1 MLKLLKLLLITL
13 LLLGIVLF
21 LNESSP
27 IVAFEVDN
35 KKIKTTLFLF
45 GLASALIMAL
55 LYIIMRSTYSIIT
68 LPLIIKRNY
77 QRKVNES
84 KFDSLK
90 DFIIAAN
97 QHDASKANKALSFLM
112 SADIPEYFK
121 SWLNYQRNL
130 INHSSIKESI
140 EDMLHYPE
148 TANLSLMKL
157 VEEEISH
164 GKYQK
169 ALEHL
174 KTLPT
179 SIPPKWLFLTSVK
192 AYFGERRWSN
202 LLEFLQQSE
211 FNDFA
216 KDHLIDICNYK
227 IAEEIY
233 LSKISFEALKEA
245 TVLIEKIKSPLEP
258 AIYLYALLL
267 IKITDYEAAV
277 KFIGKSWSKY
287 SHILFKPAILLIGTY
302 ENPAKTV
309 SKIIGASNG
318 LEVSIILS
326 MYAVVINRDLK
337 AIKKLLSAHQYN
349 ITDKF
354 VRFFE
359 HYHANI
365 IEEKSKTAIE
375 LFTDN
380 LSNLIETSYYFYDF
394 NSMTVQIIENKEGS
408 FAQVSMLK
416 ARPIIFS

>member
-1 MLKLLKLLLITL
+1 MLKLVKLLLITL
-13 LLLGIVLF
+13 LLLGIVFF
-21 LNESSP
+21 LNEISP

-45 GLASALIMAL
+45 GLALALIMAL
-55 LYIIMRSTYSIIT
+55 LYITIRSIHSIIT

-90 DFIIAAN
+90 DFIIAVN

-130 INHSSIKESI
+130 ITHSSIKDSI
-140 EDMLHYPE
+140 EDMLHYSE
-148 TANLSLMKL
+148 ITNLSLMKS

-164 GKYQK
+164 GKYQE
-169 ALEHL
+169 ALDHL
-174 KTLPT
+174 KTLPP
-179 SIPPKWLFLTSVK
+179 SIPLRWLFLTSVK

-211 FNDFA
+211 FYDFD

-233 LSKISFEALKEA
+233 LSKISFESLKEA
-245 TVLIEKIKSPLEP
+245 IVLIEKIKSPLEP

-267 IKITDYEAAV
+267 IKITDYEASI
-277 KFIGKSWSKY
+277 KFIGKNWSKY
-287 SHILFKPAILLIGTY
+287 SHILLKPAILLISTY
-302 ENPAKTV
+302 TTPAKTV
-309 SKIIGASNG
+309 SKIIGNSND
-318 LEVSIILS
+318 LEASIILS
-326 MYAVVINRDLK
+326 MYVAVINSDLK
-337 AIKKLLSAHQYN
+337 AIKKLLNTHQYN
-349 ITDKF
+349 ITEKF
-354 VRFFE
+354 MRFFE
-359 HYHANI
+359 YYHTNI
-365 IEEKSKTAIE
+365 IEEKSKIAIE

-380 LSNLIETSYYFYDF
+380 LSNLIEPSYYFYDF
-394 NSMTVQIIENKEGS
+394 NSMTVQLMENKEGN
-408 FAQVSMLK
+408 FAQ
-416 ARPIIFS
+416 APILSAPYYF